1 MDPEIE
7 AVREL
12 EDPLKQAQQA
22 SELLTRYQTAVTQLS
37 RIRREAIEQLIAKGM
52 TKAQL
57 AEHLGM
63 TRARVGQL
71 LAAGP
76 RSEGLFLGN
85 GKLTVALGAKLEAD
99 KPQPS
104 PVVSQ
109 QVFQAYERLS
119 ELARTLGLDAQY
131 EVIPP
136 PGLVDLNR
144 DNLVVICGPRLSPI
158 IAQVLASDPN
168 LGFAHDDHGWY
179 LVDHA
184 TGTTYRSPRDHGR
197 VGRLRLPRAAA
208 PHRRP
213 RHLPVLRRHPRPRQQ
228 RRHALPGRAPGG
240 AIRRGPHRTLLDHHR
255 LPVRPRQPPGHQAAS
270 GSPRCTG
277 PTAAADARRHRHPAR
292 QPRHPERGGGLH
304 RRAPGRASSSW
315 MD

>member
-1 MDPEIE
+1 
-7 AVREL
+7 
-12 EDPLKQAQQA
+12 
-22 SELLTRYQTAVTQLS
+22 
-37 RIRREAIEQLIAKGM
+37 M

-85 GKLTVALGAKLEAD
+85 GTLTVALGAKQEAD
-99 KPQPS
+99 KAQPS

-109 QVFQAYERLS
+109 EGFQAYERLC
-119 ELARTLGLDAQY
+119 ELARSLGLDANY

-168 LGFAHDDHGWY
+168 LGFAHDDHGWQ

-184 TGTTYRSPRDHGR
+184 TGTTYRSPRDDGEPADYAYL
-197 VGRLRLPRAAA
+197 GRLPRID
-208 PHRRP
+208 
-213 RHLPVLRRHPRPRQQ
+213 
-228 RRHALPGRAPGG
+228 GRGTFLYFAGIHAPGNSG
-240 AIRRGPHRTLLDHHR
+240 AMHYLEGHLEELYGEVRTGRFSTIISCRFD
-255 LPVRPRQPPGHQAAS
+255 PDTRQILSSERVTPLY
-270 GSPRCTG
+270 R
-277 PTAAADARRHRHPAR
+277 ADT
-292 QPRHPERGGGLH
+292 
-304 RRAPGRASSSW
+304 RA
-315 MD
+315 

>member
-1 MDPEIE
+1 VNPEIE

-119 ELARTLGLDAQY
+119 ELARSLGLDAQY

-184 TGTTYRSPRDHGR
+184 TGTTYRSPRDHAESADYAYLG
-197 VGRLRLPRAAA
+197 RLPRID
-208 PHRRP
+208 
-213 RHLPVLRRHPRPRQQ
+213 
-228 RRHALPGRAPGG
+228 GRGTFLYFAGIHAPGNSG
-240 AIRRGPHRTLLDHHR
+240 AMHYLEGHLEELYGELRTARFSTIIACRFD
-255 LPVRPRQPPGHQAAS
+255 PDSHQVTS
-270 GSPRCTG
+270 S
-277 PTAAADARRHRHPAR
+277 
-292 QPRHPERGGGLH
+292 ERVTPLY
-304 RRAPGRASSSW
+304 RTDTRA
-315 MD
+315 

>member
-1 MDPEIE
+1 VDPEIE

-22 SELLTRYQTAVTQLS
+22 SELLTRYQAAVNQLS
-37 RIRREAIEQLIAKGM
+37 RIRREAIEHLIAQGM

-85 GKLTVALGAKLEAD
+85 GKLTVALGAKQEAD
-99 KPQPS
+99 KSQPS

-109 QVFQAYERLS
+109 EGFQAYERLC
-119 ELARTLGLDAQY
+119 ELARSLGLDANY

-168 LGFAHDDHGWY
+168 LGFARDDQGWH

-184 TGTTYRSPRDHGR
+184 TGTTNRSPRDDGEPADYAYL
-197 VGRLRLPRAAA
+197 GRLPRID
-208 PHRRP
+208 
-213 RHLPVLRRHPRPRQQ
+213 
-228 RRHALPGRAPGG
+228 GRGTFLYLAGIHAPGNAG
-240 AIRRGPHRTLLDHHR
+240 AMHYLEGHLEELYGEVRTGRFSTIISCRFDPDSRQILSSERVTPLYRADSRG
-255 LPVRPRQPPGHQAAS
+255 
-270 GSPRCTG
+270 
-277 PTAAADARRHRHPAR
+277 
-292 QPRHPERGGGLH
+292 
-304 RRAPGRASSSW
+304 
-315 MD
+315 

>member
-1 MDPEIE
+1 VNPEIE

-22 SELLTRYQTAVTQLS
+22 SELLTRYQAAVTQLS
-37 RIRREAIEQLIAKGM
+37 RIRRDAIEQLIAQGM

-57 AEHLGM
+57 ADTLGM

-85 GKLTVALGAKLEAD
+85 GKLTVALGGKLEAD

-109 QVFQAYERLS
+109 EGFQAYERLC
-119 ELARTLGLDAQY
+119 ELARSVGLEADY
-131 EVIPP
+131 EVIGP
-136 PGLVDLNR
+136 PGLVNLNR

-168 LGFAHDDHGWY
+168 LGFAQDDQGWY
-179 LVDHA
+179 LIDHA
-184 TGTTYRSPRDHGR
+184 TGTTYRSPRDDGEPADYAYL
-197 VGRLRLPRAAA
+197 GRLPR
-208 PHRRP
+208 HD
-213 RHLPVLRRHPRPRQQ
+213 
-228 RRHALPGRAPGG
+228 GR
-240 AIRRGPHRTLLDHHR
+240 
-255 LPVRPRQPPGHQAAS
+255 
-270 GSPRCTG
+270 GSC
-277 PTAAADARRHRHPAR
+277 
-292 QPRHPERGGGLH
+292 L
-304 RRAPGRASSSW
+304 
-315 MD
+315 